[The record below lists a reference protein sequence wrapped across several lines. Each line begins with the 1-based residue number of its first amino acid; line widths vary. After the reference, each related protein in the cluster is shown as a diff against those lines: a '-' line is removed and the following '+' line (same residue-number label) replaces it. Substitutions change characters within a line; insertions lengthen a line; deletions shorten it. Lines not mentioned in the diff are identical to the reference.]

1 MSSGGRVSSPSPLR
15 PRGGTRQLRHPG
27 ATDGDGGTDEG
38 GSEAW
43 NKMNLLALASMMA
56 DTGNGRPPAAAAAAS
71 GDRANGGTKA
81 AASAADDGTP
91 AGSSPLHEAEVK
103 VEAATSGE
111 APRNHRQQQ
120 QAS

>member
-1 MSSGGRVSSPSPLR
+1 MSSPSPLR

-27 ATDGDGGTDEG
+27 ATDGDDGADEG
-38 GSEAW
+38 GPEAW

-56 DTGNGRPPAAAAAAS
+56 DTGNGRPPAAAAAAAAAAS
-71 GDRANGGTKA
+71 SNRTNGGTKA

>member
-1 MSSGGRVSSPSPLR
+1 MSSPSPLR

-27 ATDGDGGTDEG
+27 ATDGDDGADEG
-38 GSEAW
+38 GPEAW

-56 DTGNGRPPAAAAAAS
+56 DTGNGRPPAAAAAAAAAAS
-71 GDRANGGTKA
+71 SNRTNGGTKA

-103 VEAATSGE
+103 VEAAASGE
-111 APRNHRQQQ
+111 APRQQQ